1 MADLIALLDRAQLL
15 LWAYHPAAARTL
27 LHEAQDV
34 LGVRE
39 SARPGRGRPK
49 GTVDRIREQID
60 ELSKIARGLERME
73 RALFPDDPWVLERTS
88 DFACVVFRPEP
99 YRLEAR
105 IAAISLQFGWPGSL
119 QDLDIAHVA
128 GAAVLEGED
137 PGAQEIM
144 CSIQLGDA
152 RGIVHFDRHGFGE
165 GEFLTLPTH
174 EPDGEDERI
183 SLSRILTTLASAI
196 YLPARDVAT
205 RQP

>member
-27 LHEAQDV
+27 LRQAGDDLGERQD
-34 LGVRE
+34 GRQ
-39 SARPGRGRPK
+39 GRGRPK
-49 GTVDRIREQID
+49 GTVDRMREQID
-60 ELSKIARGLERME
+60 ELSQIARGLERME

-105 IAAISLQFGWPGSL
+105 IAAISLQCGWPRSAE
-119 QDLDIAHVA
+119 DLDISQVT
-128 GAAVLEGED
+128 GAAILEGED
-137 PGAQEIM
+137 PGAQEFM
-144 CSIQLGDA
+144 CSIQVGDA

-174 EPDGEDERI
+174 APDGEDVRI

-196 YLPARDVAT
+196 YLPAQDVAA
-205 RQP
+205 R